1 MRQKNKMPILR
12 KAVPSDLEKL
22 AVIAR
27 KTFMEAHSE
36 SAPHTIL
43 NAYLDEK
50 YTIEALAADLDDP
63 ANYYAVLEEEGGLI
77 GFSKVTYNLTC
88 PALDGK
94 NNTKLDRLYILQSH
108 YGLGLGY
115 QLLQFNIELAKENN
129 QAGLWLFTWTENHKA
144 IDFYEKTGFEIVG
157 SYMFK
162 LSEER
167 SNPNHIMYLAI

>member
-1 MRQKNKMPILR
+1 MPILR
-12 KAVPSDLEKL
+12 KAIAADLEKL

-36 SAPHTIL
+36 SAPLAIL
-43 NAYLDEK
+43 NSYLDEK
-50 YTIEALAADLDDP
+50 YAIETLTAELEDP
-63 ANYYAVLEEEGGLI
+63 TNYYAVLEEEGELI
-77 GFSKVTYNLTC
+77 GFSKVTYNVTC

-94 NNTKLDRLYILQSH
+94 NKTKLDRLYVLRKH

-115 QLLQFNIELAKENN
+115 KLLQFNIKLAKEND
-129 QAGLWLFTWTENHKA
+129 QAGLWLFTWTENQKA
-144 IDFYEKTGFEIVG
+144 IAFYEKTGFEIVG

-162 LSEER
+162 LNDER